1 MIILKYHVKIL
12 RYVRRHHFV
21 QISELY
27 QKFGHD
33 AVFNLIDSGYLE
45 CRNDPRD
52 IDPFDPKTK
61 EFPESALISL
71 TDPGH
76 LEVESHDWFDLEFFA
91 RSFLLPVAVSIATTL
106 ITLFLKGVL

>member
-12 RYVRRHHFV
+12 RYVRHHRFV

-33 AVFNLIDSGYLE
+33 AIFNLIDSGYLE
-45 CRNDPRD
+45 CRNDPRS
-52 IDPFDPKTK
+52 IDPFDPNTR
-61 EFPESALISL
+61 EFPPSALISL
-71 TDPGH
+71 TDSG
-76 LEVESHDWFDLEFFA
+76 LAEVESHDWFDLEFFA